1 MQLTPGRGGGIQYKD
16 NPKKKLSSLSEVF
29 VDLYNNED
37 KNKVKEALKNIL
49 NSENLLVDKRFK
61 AINFLDSNSINV
73 NIGLMNF
80 IQYATKENYK
90 HFLVHDY
97 GAKGGNTGKFIYVS
111 GSPDSMAEDLIRL
124 GVNFQG
130 ISPNLYRPRMG
141 AGTKGLS
148 EDEE

>member
-1 MQLTPGRGGGIQYKD
+1 M
-16 NPKKKLSSLSEVF
+16 
-29 VDLYNNED
+29 
-37 KNKVKEALKNIL
+37 
-49 NSENLLVDKRFK
+49 DKRFK
-61 AINFLDSNSINV
+61 AINFSDSNSINV
-73 NIGLMNF
+73 NVGLMNF
-80 IQYATKENYK
+80 IQYASKENYK